1 MAEGDRE
8 ATTDA
13 AAAVAVVE
21 TKDPKKNSK
30 SQNGRGGIKVPRCP
44 PTPHHSL
51 LRLAFLIVV
60 RCAPSLTFRHIRIRI
75 RIRFGI
81 RCVSCHDIRN

>member
-1 MAEGDRE
+1 MLLLLKQKTRK
-8 ATTDA
+8 T
-13 AAAVAVVE
+13 
-21 TKDPKKNSK
+21 KNSK
-30 SQNGRGGIKVPRCP
+30 SQNGRGGIKVPLLHPFP
-44 PTPHHSL
+44 PTPYSL

-60 RCAPSLTFRHIRIRI
+60 RYAPSLTFRHIRIHIRI